1 MGGSRYWPTKNCYS
15 YLHSQFWGIQL
26 KPELLVVPA
35 TSIIQY
41 DCDGDVINF
50 SDCNRPQIFDLG
62 SLLPGTKGRL
72 LVRAEYL
79 RVPTF
84 LEFNSQV
91 APLNDTVV
99 TSQKGIG
106 VSDSTPHSS

>member
-41 DCDGDVINF
+41 DGDGDVINF

-62 SLLPGTKGRL
+62 SLLPGTEG
-72 LVRAEYL
+72 
-79 RVPTF
+79 
-84 LEFNSQV
+84 
-91 APLNDTVV
+91 
-99 TSQKGIG
+99 
-106 VSDSTPHSS
+106 